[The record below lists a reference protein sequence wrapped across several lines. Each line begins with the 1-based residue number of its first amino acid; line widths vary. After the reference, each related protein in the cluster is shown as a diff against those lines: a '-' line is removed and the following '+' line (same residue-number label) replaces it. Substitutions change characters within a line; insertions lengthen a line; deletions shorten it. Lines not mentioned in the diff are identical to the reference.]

1 MTKNSDPYKPTNQP
15 NTESLNVA
23 QLLGEGEAMFIEHNL
38 YFGHGTDSAWDEA
51 VSIYLMSSRSRLM
64 LTAHFSPMYLR
75 RSNSNRLGH
84 CFDGEWT
91 NGYLLLT

>member
-51 VSIYLMSSRSRLM
+51 VSILSYVLAFPQIGRASCRERV
-64 LTAHFSPMYLR
+64 
-75 RSNSNRLGH
+75 
-84 CFDGEWT
+84 
-91 NGYLLLT
+91 